1 MNTLRT
7 KLIFLVIIAILFSS
21 CVSTKNATSYAVD
34 YEEEHKPK
42 QDFDFNNTDALD
54 LCKSGW
60 FIINELNDSF
70 YMKNLTSKMTEEEI
84 NQFYNDKITTSLNSF
99 EDSNN
104 IEVNYWNYRGIAEI
118 NTIART
124 QFMKVNSSWSTT
136 IINFGITDNNSQT
149 DYNKQLDLFNRNIIT
164 NYIEAYKINP
174 ETVIYNKILSS
185 IKNLQNE
192 EDLISTYDYLLSL
205 ETDNEKR
212 ASLYYNKGIVYK
224 DNGDF
229 QKAYSEFNTAF
240 DLSTDIDNYDNY
252 FSMIKQ
258 VKTNNDSELI
268 LYIDTLIKQE
278 KNNNKLAYF
287 YYQMGLLNLKF
298 IEHIE
303 AYNSFTLAKNSAED
317 EKLKTMIDNKLSNI
331 SNDYQSK
338 YNDFFKKLIVANK
351 AGFRSDDEY
360 QAYLKRVDFE
370 NLYRSLNRGYDTNYQ
385 PGDIVVAP
393 AQRLS
398 ITDVEQASTGY
409 LYLITGYGQNQLSK
423 CCMIVSSYQLQYVS
437 WYGEGLITE
446 QMILVYQGKSTYK
459 RGYTIV
465 DCDLFTVVNPGS
477 PLIKD
482 FSEKLNEAV
491 KYDKW
496 EFDYILENLTAEEYQ
511 LLINNHFIFAFY
523 PDVYSKVCYA
533 CYSETIDASLKK
545 KSFNSKGWKKVFDYI
560 LSSPFELS
568 KKDYW
573 YLCEAFNSSD
583 DFNTYLEK
591 YIDIPGANPKWFHDS
606 YLYQKKNFKTVLSHL
621 KDIKSESKNYWNYLG
636 LYGID
641 DEVLI
646 KTLIQKGLDVS
657 LLNPLDFSF
666 DISMFIGHQT
676 PKTIQLFIDNG
687 FDINTFISLW
697 GDNGAYLLTTIIELY
712 EQEEHNKEEHRIRKD
727 TIDFLISKGAKR

>member
-1 MNTLRT
+1 MFFLR
-7 KLIFLVIIAILFSS
+7 KYALFPILLFILFVS
-21 CVSTKNATSYAVD
+21 CVSNKNATSYAVD
-34 YEEEHKPK
+34 YEQEHTPK
-42 QDFDFNNTDALD
+42 QDFKFNNEEASD
-54 LCKSGW
+54 LCKNGW
-60 FIINELNDSF
+60 FIINELNDPF
-70 YMKNLTSKMTEEEI
+70 YIKNLTSKMTENEI
-84 NQFYNDKITTSLNSF
+84 KQFYNDKINVALQYFNDANSI
-99 EDSNN
+99 EINSWNYMGISEINN
-104 IEVNYWNYRGIAEI
+104 I
-118 NTIART
+118 ARI
-124 QFMKVNSSWSTT
+124 QFVNSNTPWSAGM
-136 IINFGITDNNSQT
+136 INNGITNGDVQNTYAQ
-149 DYNKQLDLFNRNIIT
+149 QLDLYNKNIT
-164 NYIEAYKINP
+164 SNYIEAYKINP
-174 ETVIYNKILSS
+174 DSSIYNKIISS
-185 IKNLQNE
+185 IKNLKKE

-212 ASLYYNKGIVYK
+212 ASLYYKKGIVYK
-224 DNGDF
+224 NNDNP
-229 QKAYSEFNTAF
+229 QKAYSEFKTAF
-240 DLSTDIDNYDNY
+240 DMSIDIDNYDNY

-370 NLYRSLNRGYDTNYQ
+370 NLYRALNRGYDTNYQ
-385 PGDIVVAP
+385 PGDIIVAP
-393 AQRLS
+393 EQRLS

-446 QMILVYQGKSTYK
+446 QLILVYQGKSTYK

-496 EFDYILENLTAEEYQ
+496 EFDYILENLTAAEYQ
-511 LLINNHFIFAFY
+511 LLVNYRFIFAFY
-523 PDVYSKVCYA
+523 PESYKKLYYSLVNE
-533 CYSETIDASLKK
+533 SIDARNNNKP
-545 KSFNSKGWKKVFDYI
+545 FDSKGWKKVFDYI
-560 LSSPFELS
+560 LDLPFELT
-568 KKDYW
+568 KQDYW
-573 YLCEAFNSSD
+573 YLCESFNQSD
-583 DFNTYLEK
+583 DFNSYLEK
-591 YIDIPGANPKWFHDS
+591 YIDIPGVDCKWLGDS
-606 YLYQKKNFKTVLSHL
+606 YLYQKKNFNTGLSHL
-621 KDIKSESKNYWNYLG
+621 KDIKSESKNYWDIIWWRN
-636 LYGID
+636 IS
-641 DEVLI
+641 DENAIKALI
-646 KTLIQKGLDVS
+646 NKGLDCS
-657 LLNPLDFSF
+657 YLNSDDFN
-666 DISMFIGHQT
+666 MYLCYFIGNKSPSFVQFLINH
-676 PKTIQLFIDNG
+676 G
-687 FDINTFISLW
+687 FDINQFIPIW
-697 GDNGAYLLTTIIELY
+697 GENGAYLLTTLIELY
-712 EQEEHNKEEHRIRKD
+712 DQEEHNKEEHRIRKD